1 MLSFGYT
8 KNTAATAPPTVVG
21 KCCCRVL
28 LPRTAVDVKCLIERS
43 PSRQKCLCS
52 PTGLQYE
59 LWYVQ
64 GATPVKQKWVNC
76 LKELKTEEPHCRV
89 FAKKTD
95 SSIIAH
101 YNDLVAKQSSE
112 NGEALRESG
121 GGTAPDSSE
130 DSESEKEMKIRL
142 VSRVEPGV
150 VHVSLHVARA
160 TTSPFIPAP
169 SSPSFGLSCQ
179 FGTRYRLGDKM
190 VAAASSPCQGSPE
203 IV

>member
-1 MLSFGYT
+1 M
-8 KNTAATAPPTVVG
+8 
-21 KCCCRVL
+21 CIRD
-28 LPRTAVDVKCLIERS
+28 R
-43 PSRQKCLCS
+43 
-52 PTGLQYE
+52 

-130 DSESEKEMKIRL
+130 DSESKKEMKIRL

-150 VHVSLHVARA
+150 VHESLHVARA

-179 FGTRYRLGDKM
+179 FG
-190 VAAASSPCQGSPE
+190 